1 MGNLSGTEILVILL
15 VALMLL
21 GPDKLPDA
29 ARQIGK
35 WTAEFRRVT
44 SGFQEE
50 LRSAVDSVTE
60 PLTST
65 VNEVRSSLT
74 GALNPTSTSGQG
86 SSTVAA
92 VGMVPGAT
100 LDASLLPAVP
110 AAGEELP
117 TLVNQRAVSGLH
129 PEQQSAESAALVDA
143 EVAGDQSPDLLT
155 PVAGGPRPAAI
166 TDPDH
171 GVSFS

>member
-1 MGNLSGTEILVILL
+1 VGNLSGTEILVILL

-21 GPDKLPDA
+21 GPDKLPEA

-74 GALNPTSTSGQG
+74 GALNSTSP
-86 SSTVAA
+86 SSSNT
-92 VGMVPGAT
+92 GA
-100 LDASLLPAVP
+100 AVP
-110 AAGEELP
+110 AAMVPGTTLDDSLLPLLPAEGEELP
-117 TLVNQRAVSGLH
+117 TLVNQKTSGGLH
-129 PEQQSAESAALVDA
+129 PDQQSAESAALLDHEAAHDA
-143 EVAGDQSPDLLT
+143 LT
-155 PVAGGPRPAAI
+155 VVPPNPRPPAV